1 MSKDKKTLFKKEIC
15 ILGGAKV
22 ILESEDKR
30 GVESAYEMIRDT
42 LYVRYGF
49 VI

>member
-22 ILESEDKR
+22 ILESEDKIDDKFKFFKIIEN
-30 GVESAYEMIRDT
+30 VSKYYKPI
-42 LYVRYGF
+42 
-49 VI
+49 